1 MVERCLPPIDNFHY
15 MYPLYNMYFIAT
27 KTGELV
33 WSHSHKFDSYHEIP
47 LFSNR
52 PFQLVCRNS
61 NLLAFSSF
69 QDITVLHCER
79 ASPNALKN
87 RASEDL
93 VLIERDEVVSFF
105 EKVKLIESNF

>member
-1 MVERCLPPIDNFHY
+1 

-27 KTGELV
+27 KTGELA
-33 WSHSHKFDSYHEIP
+33 WSHTHKFDSYHEIP
-47 LFSNR
+47 LFSNK
-52 PFQLVCRNS
+52 PFQLICRNS

-79 ASPNALKN
+79 NNPNPLKN

-93 VLIERDEVVSFF
+93 VLIERD
-105 EKVKLIESNF
+105 